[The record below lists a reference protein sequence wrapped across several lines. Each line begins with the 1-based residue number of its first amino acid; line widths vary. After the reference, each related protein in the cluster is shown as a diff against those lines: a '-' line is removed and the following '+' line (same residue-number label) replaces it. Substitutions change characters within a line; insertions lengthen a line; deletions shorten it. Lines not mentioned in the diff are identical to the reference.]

1 MFKKLFHSKPIIVWT
16 VIISICIL
24 VSAFLAHIAADS
36 QKKYAYV
43 LRHAVSKSI
52 SKAEISQFRPSNE
65 MHNQSTIQ
73 SNTPISKAS
82 ETSSSIPSV
91 NSSKGSPE
99 KPKNKS
105 SDHSNDSITSSA
117 ISNINDSISDSVS
130 TNSSSTSSKSSTS
143 SMKTGPV
150 DSSNNNQN
158 SSSSSSASNNDSD
171 SEYRSDI
178 TYTQLLNN
186 SADYFGQKI
195 QLSGDVLSINSDN
208 KVIMSVPG
216 DPNKQILIILNT
228 LNQPIVEGDNLTVYG
243 IYKGNSLE
251 GTTELPQIFV
261 DIITDHSGQKW

>member
-130 TNSSSTSSKSSTS
+130 TNSSSKSSTS

>member
-16 VIISICIL
+16 VVISICIL

-52 SKAEISQFRPSNE
+52 RKAEISQFRPSSE
-65 MHNQSTIQ
+65 MNNQSTIQ

-99 KPKNKS
+99 KPQNKS
-105 SDHSNDSITSSA
+105 SDHS
-117 ISNINDSISDSVS
+117 NDSISDSVS
-130 TNSSSTSSKSSTS
+130 TNSSPTSSKSSTS

-158 SSSSSSASNNDSD
+158 SSSSSSASNNGSD

-178 TYTQLLNN
+178 TSTQLLNN

>member
-1 MFKKLFHSKPIIVWT
+1 MFKKLFHSKSLIVWT
-16 VIISICIL
+16 AVIIICIL
-24 VSAFLAHIAADS
+24 ISAFLAHIAADS
-36 QKKYAYV
+36 QKKYAYA
-43 LRHAVSKSI
+43 LRHAISKSTR
-52 SKAEISQFRPSNE
+52 KAEISQFRSSNE
-65 MHNQSTIQ
+65 MNNQSTIQ

-99 KPKNKS
+99 KSQHKS
-105 SDHSNDSITSSA
+105 SDHSNGSINSST
-117 ISNINDSISDSVS
+117 ISNINDSSSDSVS
-130 TNSSSTSSKSSTS
+130 MHSSSTSSTKASS
-143 SMKTGPV
+143 V
-150 DSSNNNQN
+150 DSSNHNQN
-158 SSSSSSASNNDSD
+158 SSSSSSSSNDSD

-178 TYTQLLNN
+178 TYTQLLSN
-186 SADYFGQKI
+186 SSDYFGQKI
-195 QLSGDVLSINSDN
+195 QLSGDVLSINSNN

>member
-16 VIISICIL
+16 VVISICIL

-36 QKKYAYV
+36 QKKYAYI

-52 SKAEISQFRPSNE
+52 RKAEISQFRPSNE
-65 MHNQSTIQ
+65 MNNQSTIQ

-99 KPKNKS
+99 KPQNKS
-105 SDHSNDSITSSA
+105 SDHSNDSITSSS

-130 TNSSSTSSKSSTS
+130 MNSSSTS

-158 SSSSSSASNNDSD
+158 SSSSSSASNNDND

-178 TYTQLLNN
+178 TYTQLINN
-186 SADYFGQKI
+186 SADYLGQKI

-216 DPNKQILIILNT
+216 DSNKQILIIFNT
-228 LNQPIVEGDNLTVYG
+228 LNQPIVEGDSLTVYG

>member
-1 MFKKLFHSKPIIVWT
+1 MFKKLFHSKSIIVWT
-16 VIISICIL
+16 VVISICIL

-52 SKAEISQFRPSNE
+52 RKAEISQFRPSNE
-65 MHNQSTIQ
+65 MNNQSTIQ

-91 NSSKGSPE
+91 NSSKESPE
-99 KPKNKS
+99 KPQNKS

-130 TNSSSTSSKSSTS
+130 MNSSSTS

-150 DSSNNNQN
+150 DSSNHNQN
-158 SSSSSSASNNDSD
+158 SSSSSAASNNDSD

-186 SADYFGQKI
+186 SDDYFGQKI

-216 DPNKQILIILNT
+216 DPNKQILIIFNT
-228 LNQPIVEGDNLTVYG
+228 LNQPIVEGDNLTVFG

>member
-16 VIISICIL
+16 VVISICIL

-52 SKAEISQFRPSNE
+52 RKAEISQFRPSNE

-91 NSSKGSPE
+91 NSSKGSPD
-99 KPKNKS
+99 KPQNKS
-105 SDHSNDSITSSA
+105 SDHS
-117 ISNINDSISDSVS
+117 NDSISDSVS

-158 SSSSSSASNNDSD
+158 SSSSSSASNNGRD

-178 TYTQLLNN
+178 TSTQLLNN